1 MTGKA
6 RNEVEVVEEEVV
18 DAETV
23 AEVEPYSAPLPTHRV
38 WEAADEY
45 DRVEGFDLEKNKMDL
60 VGVPFIITKVYFRE
74 GKFARGKEILPD
86 DFVSLELVTAPT
98 HIYHD
103 RVARNRR
110 RYTDMGVPSDS
121 PIGPNEEVVINDSS
135 TGIKRQICWYLHSR
149 GFLQIPG
156 VPENFSDLSGSI
168 GDSRFDLSRDMLP
181 ESAKDM
187 ENGLEIRLLVRRGLR
202 PSKYENE
209 YTPEGITYY
218 LA

>member
-1 MTGKA
+1 MVKK
-6 RNEVEVVEEEVV
+6 EDEVVEAEE
-18 DAETV
+18 V
-23 AEVEPYSAPLPTHRV
+23 AEVERYSEPLPVHRV
-38 WEAADEY
+38 WEDADSF

-60 VGVPFIITKVYFRE
+60 VGVPFVVTKVYFRE

-103 RVARNRR
+103 RVLRNRR
-110 RYTDMGVPSDS
+110 RYTDMGVPSDT

-135 TGIKRQICWYLHSR
+135 TGIKRQICWYLNHS
-149 GFLQIPG
+149 GFISIPD
-156 VPENFSDLSGSI
+156 VPPDFSDLAGSI
-168 GDSRFDLSRDMLP
+168 GESRFDVSRDMLP
-181 ESAKDM
+181 DYAEAM
-187 ENGLEIRLLVRRGLR
+187 ENGIVIRLLVRRGLR

-209 YTPEGITYY
+209 YTPDGVTYY

>member
-1 MTGKA
+1 MAFKKSTDVDA
-6 RNEVEVVEEEVV
+6 VEEDVV

-23 AEVEPYSAPLPTHRV
+23 AEVEPYSTPLPTHRV
-38 WEAADEY
+38 WEDAENF

-74 GKFARGKEILPD
+74 GKFARGKEIIPD

-103 RVARNRR
+103 RVGRNRR

-135 TGIKRQICWYLHSR
+135 TGIKRQISWYLHSR
-149 GFLQIPG
+149 GILLIPDI
-156 VPENFSDLSGSI
+156 PENFSDLSGSI
-168 GDSRFDLSRDMLP
+168 GESRFDVSRDMLP
-181 ESAKDM
+181 ESATDM
-187 ENGLEIRLLVRRGLR
+187 EKGLEIRLLVRRGLR

-209 YTPEGITYY
+209 YTPEGVTYY